1 MITSIDGHRG
11 VDPPTGRSTV
21 ADLIGM
27 LPGRVQRMIALRFSG
42 PLSDA
47 EIAAELGVSPA
58 QVSEVLPRALGWLR
72 TAMLSDVPPSW
83 SDDEPAG
90 LPGLGVH
97 LRQTDGGLTVRVVG
111 EIDRDVADR
120 LRHRLRCAI
129 ALAET
134 GPLTLDLTCVPLM
147 DAAGAAVLRE
157 ALHVAEVSEVDVRV
171 HGVQPHVAMVLKAV
185 GLSVPAA

>member
-1 MITSIDGHRG
+1 MVTSIDASRAGDLG
-11 VDPPTGRSTV
+11 TGRCTV
-21 ADLIGM
+21 ADLVRV
-27 LPGRVQRMIALRFSG
+27 LPERVRRMVELRLAG
-42 PLSDA
+42 PRTDA
-47 EIAAELGVSPA
+47 EIAAELGVSPVRVA
-58 QVSEVLPRALGWLR
+58 AALPRALGWLR
-72 TAMLSDVPPSW
+72 AAMLSDVPPSW

-90 LPGLGVH
+90 LPGLDVQ
-97 LRQTDGGLTVRVVG
+97 LRETDGGLTVRVAG